1 MIDGWSPPICRSRVG
16 ARGAAGSVRR
26 ADVGARPAR
35 PLGPEGP
42 RPPRG
47 RDPRGRPPRLRR
59 AAERRA
65 RGRYRRGARR
75 TRAGRRL
82 RAARVLAP
90 PRLRARAARMRET
103 AARNVSR
110 LAREL
115 RARPLL
121 RAAVRSGVVSA
132 RKAQVILPLASST
145 DEAAWVERARTETV
159 RALEVAVRAA
169 RGDAAQAS
177 VQVEEEWER
186 VDRDLHRAAPGD
198 RRRGGH
204 ADVCGGPDHAPG
216 PPAGADPVRRGGPR
230 RAGGLRRVAFAR
242 RVPGKDGG
250 ALHSDLGAAP
260 SAPPHAR
267 TAGARSRRRPL
278 PGPRLLA
285 ACRPG
290 PPHRAPLRRRRGR
303 RPEPHLA
310 LRRPPP
316 ARRARGQRQRPRRGA
331 GPAGVATRTARVAV
345 QDERRESNSVHGQRP
360 STAPPVPGGNAQDER
375 AQSNSVHRER
385 PSTSPPCVR
394 LRSGRTG
401 ESNSFTLSVLR
412 LRLPAGGYAQDERGS
427 RTPFTVSVAPPKAV
441 RSRRAPGPAAS
452 PAPRPSCARRAR

>member
-1 MIDGWSPPICRSRVG
+1 MAG
-16 ARGAAGSVRR
+16 ARQSADR
-26 ADVGARPAR
+26 AWALEAPPEAFVAQTWALDPPAPSDRKDLARPEAATLVDGLLAR
-35 PLGPEGP
+35 VA
-42 RPPRG
+42 
-47 RDPRGRPPRLRR
+47 RR
-59 AAERRA
+59 SGALEVAIGEALDALA
-65 RGRYRRGARR
+65 RGDGFVRLGFSCLRDYARE
-75 TRAGRRL
+75 RL
-82 RAARVLAP
+82 G
-90 PRLRARAARMRET
+90 MRET

-169 RGDAAQAS
+169 RSDAAQAS

-186 VDRDLHRAAPGD
+186 VNRDLHRAAPGD

-345 QDERRESNSVHGQRP
+345 HDERRESNSVHGQRP
-360 STAPPVPGGNAQDER
+360 STAPPVPGGYAQDER

-401 ESNSFTLSVLR
+401 ESNSVHPERSAAEGGAESKGARPRGFSGTAAIVCSASAVIVSAGFTPR
-412 LRLPAGGYAQDERGS
+412 FAGIALPSA
-427 RTPFTVSVAPPKAV
+427 T
-441 RSRRAPGPAAS
+441 
-452 PAPRPSCARRAR
+452 